1 MSEKPYIVVVGPT
14 ASGKSQLAVA
24 LAHALSGEIINAD
37 AMQVYKELHIGAAKL
52 TKDEMCDIPHHL
64 MDVVS
69 VGESFTVADYKA
81 MAMDCIQDI
90 QSRGHVPIVCGGTGL
105 YINALTGKLDFTA
118 VQGDPALR
126 AELTIIAESEG
137 KQALLDRLKTVDPVS
152 AARLHPNDQKRVIRA
167 LEVTM
172 LTGHPYSEHAQC
184 FVQNAYADHPIR
196 MVGLKWER
204 KALEQRIRLRVD
216 QMMDQGLLE
225 EARALYSKII
235 PLEHPSMMG
244 LGYRQLFAYF
254 NGESTLTEAVEQIKV
269 ETRRFAKRQMTWFSR
284 DLRIHWF
291 EMDTQTN
298 MEALMKSICDLY
310 EATKEDIQRE
320 Q

>member
-24 LAHALSGEIINAD
+24 LAHTLSGEVINAD

-52 TKDEMCDIPHHL
+52 TNDEMCGIPHHL

-69 VGESFTVADYKA
+69 VGESFTVADYKS
-81 MAMDCIQDI
+81 MAIDCIADI
-90 QSRGHVPIVCGGTGL
+90 RSRGHVPIVCGGTGL

-126 AELTIIAESEG
+126 AELALIAESES
-137 KQALLDRLKTVDPVS
+137 KQALLDRLKAVDPVS
-152 AARLHPNDQKRVIRA
+152 ASRLHPNDQKRVIRA

-172 LTGHPYSEHAQC
+172 LTGRPYSEHAQS
-184 FVQNAYADHPIR
+184 FVQNAYAEHPAC

-204 KALEQRIRLRVD
+204 KTLEQRIRLRVD
-216 QMMDQGLLE
+216 SMISQGLVE
-225 EARALYSKII
+225 EARALYSRKI

-254 NGESTLTEAVEQIKV
+254 NGESTLEDAVELIKI

-291 EMDTQTN
+291 DMETQTN
-298 MEALMKSICDLY
+298 METMIKTICDLY
-310 EATKEDIQRE
+310 ETTKEDIKRE